1 MGNIKQSTIYILFFI
16 IIFLVTLSI
25 NKILAITLLLVAL
38 FILIGKNI
46 YLRKI
51 IKANKLYA
59 GKNYSEALKLYRQT
73 VNRKN
78 IPGFI
83 VNNYLIMELKYG
95 DCTIAQNYI
104 NSLSLNNSKIKSADL
119 LSIKIS
125 KSLVA
130 WKNNKS
136 DEAINYL
143 KELLEESE
151 TTYLYETLTSL
162 LIVNN
167 KLDDV
172 QSLDSLKK
180 ALNYI
185 DEKYQAKSIST
196 SVVGKNDGNWYDSFV
211 IGAGRKQG
219 VKDDS
224 IVING
229 NGLVGIVY
237 EVSDN
242 YSKAISLLDTKS
254 SVSFKLLKDSN
265 LKGVITQNS
274 TLDDK
279 ENYKNK
285 GYLYGY
291 MFDSSYNVL
300 PGDVV
305 TTSGLGLYPEGIPIG
320 EVDKVIDDKN
330 KSMKFVVVKPYV
342 NFKNID
348 DVTIVEPRNI
358 G

>member
-1 MGNIKQSTIYILFFI
+1 MISLRFDKNKKEKKIKLKVIATG
-16 IIFLVTLSI
+16 VV
-25 NKILAITLLLVAL
+25 AITLIGIVGISIGRYSGNNPIGDKFVLD
-38 FILIGKNI
+38 IIEPIGKNLNNGFTFLKDNI
-46 YLRKI
+46 KDI
-51 IKANKLYA
+51 I
-59 GKNYSEALKLYRQT
+59 NYK
-73 VNRKN
+73 
-78 IPGFI
+78 
-83 VNNYLIMELKYG
+83 
-95 DCTIAQNYI
+95 
-104 NSLSLNNSKIKSADL
+104 NNSKKVE
-119 LSIKIS
+119 
-125 KSLVA
+125 SLQ
-130 WKNNKS
+130 
-136 DEAINYL
+136 DENEKL
-143 KELLEESE
+143 KEEIIAL
-151 TTYLYETLTSL
+151 
-162 LIVNN
+162 NN
-167 KLDDV
+167 QLDDV

-185 DEKYQAKSIST
+185 DEKYQAKSISA
-196 SVVGKNDGNWYDSFV
+196 SVVGKNDGNWYDSFI
-211 IGAGRKQG
+211 IGAGKNQG
-219 VKDDS
+219 VKEES
-224 IVING
+224 IVTNG

-265 LKGVITQNS
+265 FKGVITQNS

-285 GYLYGY
+285 GYLCGY

-300 PGDVV
+300 PGDVI

-330 KSMKFVVVKPYV
+330 KSMKYVVVKPYV

-348 DVTIVEPRNI
+348 DVIIIEPRNI

>member
-1 MGNIKQSTIYILFFI
+1 MISLRFDKNKKEKKIKLKVIATG
-16 IIFLVTLSI
+16 VV
-25 NKILAITLLLVAL
+25 AITLIGIVGISIGRYSGNNPIGDKFVLD
-38 FILIGKNI
+38 IIEPIGKNLNRGFTF
-46 YLRKI
+46 LRDNFKDI
-51 IKANKLYA
+51 I
-59 GKNYSEALKLYRQT
+59 NYKS
-73 VNRKN
+73 
-78 IPGFI
+78 
-83 VNNYLIMELKYG
+83 
-95 DCTIAQNYI
+95 
-104 NSLSLNNSKIKSADL
+104 NSKKL
-119 LSIKIS
+119 E
-125 KSLVA
+125 SLQ
-130 WKNNKS
+130 
-136 DEAINYL
+136 DENEKL
-143 KELLEESE
+143 KEEVIAL
-151 TTYLYETLTSL
+151 
-162 LIVNN
+162 NN

-185 DEKYQAKSIST
+185 DEKYQAKSISAN
-196 SVVGKNDGNWYDSFV
+196 VVGKNDGNWYDSFI
-211 IGAGRKQG
+211 IGAGKNQG
-219 VKDDS
+219 VKEES
-224 IVING
+224 IVTNG

-265 LKGVITQNS
+265 FKGVITQNS

-285 GYLYGY
+285 GYLCGY

-300 PGDVV
+300 PGDVI
-305 TTSGLGLYPEGIPIG
+305 TTSGLGVYPEGIPIG

-330 KSMKFVVVKPYV
+330 KSMKYVVVKPYV

-348 DVTIVEPRNI
+348 DVIIIEPRNI

>member
-1 MGNIKQSTIYILFFI
+1 MNVEINGKSLELSFGFKFLRDNFKDI
-16 IIFLVTLSI
+16 I
-25 NKILAITLLLVAL
+25 
-38 FILIGKNI
+38 
-46 YLRKI
+46 
-51 IKANKLYA
+51 
-59 GKNYSEALKLYRQT
+59 NYKS
-73 VNRKN
+73 
-78 IPGFI
+78 
-83 VNNYLIMELKYG
+83 
-95 DCTIAQNYI
+95 
-104 NSLSLNNSKIKSADL
+104 NSKKL
-119 LSIKIS
+119 E
-125 KSLVA
+125 SLQ
-130 WKNNKS
+130 
-136 DEAINYL
+136 DENEKL
-143 KELLEESE
+143 KEEVIAL
-151 TTYLYETLTSL
+151 
-162 LIVNN
+162 NN

-285 GYLYGY
+285 GYLYG
-291 MFDSSYNVL
+291 
-300 PGDVV
+300 
-305 TTSGLGLYPEGIPIG
+305 
-320 EVDKVIDDKN
+320 
-330 KSMKFVVVKPYV
+330 
-342 NFKNID
+342 
-348 DVTIVEPRNI
+348 
-358 G
+358 

>member
-1 MGNIKQSTIYILFFI
+1 MISLRFDKNKKEKK
-16 IIFLVTLSI
+16 I
-25 NKILAITLLLVAL
+25 NFKVIATGVVAITLIGIVGISIGRYGGNNPIGDKFVLD
-38 FILIGKNI
+38 IIEPIGKNLNSGFTF
-46 YLRKI
+46 LRDNFKDI
-51 IKANKLYA
+51 I
-59 GKNYSEALKLYRQT
+59 NYKS
-73 VNRKN
+73 
-78 IPGFI
+78 
-83 VNNYLIMELKYG
+83 
-95 DCTIAQNYI
+95 
-104 NSLSLNNSKIKSADL
+104 NSKKL
-119 LSIKIS
+119 E
-125 KSLVA
+125 SLQ
-130 WKNNKS
+130 
-136 DEAINYL
+136 DENEKL
-143 KELLEESE
+143 KEEVIAL
-151 TTYLYETLTSL
+151 
-162 LIVNN
+162 NN

-279 ENYKNK
+279 ENYKNT

>member
-1 MGNIKQSTIYILFFI
+1 MISLRFDKNKKEKK
-16 IIFLVTLSI
+16 I
-25 NKILAITLLLVAL
+25 NLKVIATGVVAITLIGIVGISIGRYSGNNPIGDKFVLDT
-38 FILIGKNI
+38 IEPIGKNLNNGFTFLKDNI
-46 YLRKI
+46 KDI
-51 IKANKLYA
+51 I
-59 GKNYSEALKLYRQT
+59 NYK
-73 VNRKN
+73 
-78 IPGFI
+78 
-83 VNNYLIMELKYG
+83 
-95 DCTIAQNYI
+95 
-104 NSLSLNNSKIKSADL
+104 NNSKKVD
-119 LSIKIS
+119 
-125 KSLVA
+125 SLQ
-130 WKNNKS
+130 
-136 DEAINYL
+136 DENEKL
-143 KELLEESE
+143 KEEIIAL
-151 TTYLYETLTSL
+151 
-162 LIVNN
+162 NN
-167 KLDDV
+167 QLDDV

-185 DEKYQAKSIST
+185 DEKYQAKSISA
-196 SVVGKNDGNWYDSFV
+196 SVVGKNDGNWYDSFI
-211 IGAGRKQG
+211 IGAGKNQG
-219 VKDDS
+219 VKEES
-224 IVING
+224 IVTNG

-265 LKGVITQNS
+265 FKGVITQNS

-285 GYLYGY
+285 GYLCGY

-300 PGDVV
+300 PGDVI

-330 KSMKFVVVKPYV
+330 KSMKYVVVKPYV

-348 DVTIVEPRNI
+348 DVIIIEPRNI

>member
-1 MGNIKQSTIYILFFI
+1 MKFEN
-16 IIFLVTLSI
+16 
-25 NKILAITLLLVAL
+25 NKNKKKVNFKVIATGVVAITLIGIVGISIGSNKGSNPIGANMGMNSISTISSTINSGFNFVKGGFENIINFHKNAKKAEAL
-38 FILIGKNI
+38 EEEN
-46 YLRKI
+46 
-51 IKANKLYA
+51 NKLQQ
-59 GKNYSEALKLYRQT
+59 E
-73 VNRKN
+73 V
-78 IPGFI
+78 I
-83 VNNYLIMELKYG
+83 
-95 DCTIAQNYI
+95 
-104 NSLSLNNSKIKSADL
+104 DL
-119 LSIKIS
+119 Q
-125 KSLVA
+125 
-130 WKNNKS
+130 
-136 DEAINYL
+136 
-143 KELLEESE
+143 
-151 TTYLYETLTSL
+151 
-162 LIVNN
+162 N
-167 KLDDV
+167 KLDDT
-172 QSLDSLKK
+172 QSLESLKS
-180 ALNYI
+180 ALNFV
-185 DEKYQAKSIST
+185 DEKYVAKTLSAK
-196 SVVGKNDGNWYDSFV
+196 VVSKNDGNWYTTFV
-211 IGAGRKQG
+211 VSAGSKDG
-219 VKDDS
+219 VKKDS
-224 IVING
+224 LVMNG
-229 NGLVGIVY
+229 KGLVGVVY
-237 EVSDN
+237 EVSNN
-242 YSKAISLLDTKS
+242 YCKVVSLLDTKS